1 MLLVEERDMVKI
13 SVIIPI
19 YNMENYLAE
28 CLDSV
33 ISQSL
38 KEIEIICINDG
49 STDNSQNILD
59 EYKEKDDRIRVVC
72 QTNAGLSVARNEGIK
87 HSNGKYL
94 IYLDADDKLQKKALE
109 ELYFMTEKYKYDIV
123 FFSAK
128 VFTTEK
134 GNEFIDNEMNRLN
147 IYYSRNMN
155 IQEPIKGTDAFI
167 NMYRNDKYLVSACLQ
182 MIRKQYLLESNVT
195 FCEGLLHEDNLYTF
209 FTLINANK
217 VGCLD
222 REYYMRRIR
231 SNSIMTSRYT
241 HKNVYG
247 LFISYDKILQGL
259 DGLNISDVEANNYI
273 DLYLKRLTDESIR
286 IYLLLS
292 DDEKQKFINSISERQ
307 KRLFI
312 LNKDMSDIKWMIK
325 DLESKKL
332 ESDNEIEHIMSSLS
346 YKVGRVITYL
356 PRMCRRKLIKMRV

>member
-1 MLLVEERDMVKI
+1 MVKI

-38 KEIEIICINDG
+38 REIEIICINDG
-49 STDNSQNILD
+49 STDNTQYILD
-59 EYKEKDDRIRVVC
+59 QYKKKDNRIKVFC

-87 HSNGKYL
+87 YSNGKYL
-94 IYLDADDKLQKKALE
+94 IYLDADDKLQHQALK
-109 ELYFMTEKYKYDIV
+109 ELYFAAEKYKYDIV
-123 FFSAK
+123 YFSAK

-134 GNEFIDNEMNRLN
+134 GNVFIENEMNRLN
-147 IYYSRNMN
+147 AYYLRNMN

-167 NMYRNDKYLVSACLQ
+167 NMFRGDKYLVSACLQ
-182 MIRKQYLLESNVT
+182 MIRKKYLLESNVK

-209 FTLINANK
+209 FTLFNANK

-241 HKNVYG
+241 HRNVYG
-247 LFISYDKILQGL
+247 LFISYDKILQSL
-259 DGLNISDVEANNYI
+259 DRWNISDIEANNYI
-273 DLYLKRLTDESIR
+273 DLYLKRLIDESIR
-286 IYLLLS
+286 IYLLLTE
-292 DDEKQKFINSISERQ
+292 DEKQKFLNDISERQ
-307 KRLFI
+307 KRLFK
-312 LNKDMSDIKWMIK
+312 LNKEIGDIKWTIN

-332 ESDNEIEHIMSSLS
+332 ELNNEIEHIMNSLS

-356 PRMCRRKLIKMRV
+356 PRICRRKLIKLRG